1 VSHPYTIHSGHLR
14 LTVRLT
20 PKSGSDR
27 IDGTELDADGE
38 AQLKVRVSAVP
49 EDGKANKALVAL
61 LARTLRLPKSAITI
75 LSGETSRKKILRID
89 GDPEDL
95 AKKLGQF

>member
-1 VSHPYTIHSGHLR
+1 MSRPFTIHSGHLR

-20 PKSGSDR
+20 PKGGSDR

-95 AKKLGQF
+95 AQKLGQF